1 MLGASHSMRGDP
13 GDLERALELG
23 EQAIAL
29 WADGL
34 HQPELA
40 HHYHVHANPKYWSG
54 QYQDSYEL
62 SMKIKSVGGLPPNSA
77 EVVLRGAGMTGLALA
92 GLGRY
97 QEALTAAEDA
107 IATARRLGRADNV
120 VMNYSTLIL
129 RDVFAVK
136 EARERSRIVSD
147 RLGPSD
153 FNMPW
158 MNARADLIA
167 SELLLGEFG
176 SVERSWQETWDDAQ
190 ETVAWEHWLVSGRLA
205 AARAQL
211 ELGAGRFDDAVT
223 WARRAREIARSTGRR
238 KYEGIA
244 LVALGRAL
252 TAQALGTEAVRELEE
267 AVRIA
272 DALGS
277 PLQRWES
284 RAALADAKRAAGL
297 GPEPALADAVTI
309 IREVASSL
317 QADRS
322 ATYLAAPQVRAVLD
336 LAL

>member
-1 MLGASHSMRGDP
+1 
-13 GDLERALELG
+13 
-23 EQAIAL
+23 
-29 WADGL
+29 
-34 HQPELA
+34 
-40 HHYHVHANPKYWSG
+40 
-54 QYQDSYEL
+54 
-62 SMKIKSVGGLPPNSA
+62 
-77 EVVLRGAGMTGLALA
+77 
-92 GLGRY
+92 
-97 QEALTAAEDA
+97 
-107 IATARRLGRADNV
+107 
-120 VMNYSTLIL
+120 MNYSTLIL
-129 RDVFAVK
+129 RDLFAVK

-223 WARRAREIARSTGRR
+223 WSRRAREIARSTGRR